1 MKIPFSY
8 TWRNL
13 LARKLT
19 TALTAGGMALV
30 VFVFAT
36 VLMLEEGL
44 RKTLVETGSYDNV
57 VVIRRSSQTEVQ
69 SAIDR
74 TQAAIIE
81 SQPEIAFSA
90 GGERLV
96 SKETI
101 VLVNLMKRGT
111 DKPTNVLVR
120 GVAPRGIEL
129 RPQVKIVEGRM
140 FRPGSSEIIAGRSA
154 AERFKGAGIGE
165 TLWFGQREWRV
176 VGTFDA
182 GKSGFDSEIWGDA
195 DQLMQ
200 AFRRPVYSALLFKLD
215 NPQSFDAVK
224 THLESDQRLTVE
236 AKRETDFYAEQS
248 RMLAGFIRYLGLTL
262 SVIFSV
268 GAIIG
273 AMITMYA
280 SVASRT
286 AEIGTLRA
294 LGFRR
299 KSVLA
304 TFMFEAILLGMVGG
318 CIGLFLASF
327 MQFFTIST
335 MNWQSFSELAFSFT
349 LTPAI
354 ALETLLFA
362 LIMGVVGGFLPAMR
376 AARLPIIEALRA
388 A

>member
-96 SKETI
+96 SKETV

-154 AERFKGAGIGE
+154 AERFK
-165 TLWFGQREWRV
+165 
-176 VGTFDA
+176 
-182 GKSGFDSEIWGDA
+182 
-195 DQLMQ
+195 
-200 AFRRPVYSALLFKLD
+200 
-215 NPQSFDAVK
+215 
-224 THLESDQRLTVE
+224 
-236 AKRETDFYAEQS
+236 
-248 RMLAGFIRYLGLTL
+248 
-262 SVIFSV
+262 
-268 GAIIG
+268 
-273 AMITMYA
+273 
-280 SVASRT
+280 
-286 AEIGTLRA
+286 EIGRA
-294 LGFRR
+294 H
-299 KSVLA
+299 V
-304 TFMFEAILLGMVGG
+304 
-318 CIGLFLASF
+318 
-327 MQFFTIST
+327 
-335 MNWQSFSELAFSFT
+335 
-349 LTPAI
+349 
-354 ALETLLFA
+354 
-362 LIMGVVGGFLPAMR
+362 
-376 AARLPIIEALRA
+376 
-388 A
+388 

>member
-19 TALTAGGMALV
+19 TVLTAGGMALV

-44 RKTLVETGSYDNV
+44 RKTLVETGSFDNV

-74 TQAAIIE
+74 VQAGIIE
-81 SQPEIAFSA
+81 SQPEIAF
-90 GGERLV
+90 GGDGERMI

-101 VLVNLMKRGT
+101 VLVNLIKRGT
-111 DKPTNVLVR
+111 DKPTNVMVR
-120 GVAPRGIEL
+120 GVAQRGLAL
-129 RPQVKIVEGRM
+129 RPQVKIIQGRM

-154 AERFKGAGIGE
+154 AERFRGAGIGE
-165 TLWFGQREWRV
+165 TLRFGQREWRV

-200 AFRRPVYSALLFKLD
+200 AFRRPIFSALIFKLD
-215 NPQSFDAVK
+215 NPASFDAIK
-224 THLESDQRLTVE
+224 KHLESDQRLTVE
-236 AKRETDFYAEQS
+236 AKRETVFYSEQS
-248 RMLAGFIRYLGLTL
+248 EMLAGFIRYLGLTL
-262 SVIFSV
+262 SIIFSV

-294 LGFRR
+294 LGFRQS
-299 KSVLA
+299 SVLA

-318 CIGLFLASF
+318 CVGLFLASF

-349 LTPAI
+349 LTPGI
-354 ALETLLFA
+354 TLKTLGFA
-362 LIMGVVGGFLPAMR
+362 LIMGIIGGFLPAMR
-376 AARLPIIEALRA
+376 AARLPIIDALRA